1 MKRKH
6 FFIPIALLAMMAGM
20 LAGCGGNGEP
30 APGED
35 VTIKLQIGL
44 GPDATEADREVHDL
58 QISKAK
64 EKFPHITIE
73 EEIMIPSSDYRQ
85 QYDRDLLSG
94 LAPTA
99 STTLPFVDIPTRI
112 QNGTIADIT
121 EFVEGWDMKKDGKVF
136 DKFDGAISR
145 DGKWYAIPSNVTVM
159 GTIYNK
165 KAITKGGASPDNLP
179 SDWASFTNVTKGIAQ
194 ADSSMFGYEIV
205 GKDWCAWPFTS
216 WVWSAGGDMV
226 KENPDG
232 TYRLTFNEEPGIDA
246 VMYLNELIW
255 KHGATQKDILQDW
268 SKNNDDI
275 KTGKAAFGFADPSH
289 FNATELA
296 KYDLKQDDFGIMGVP
311 GKSGG
316 DSAVSLLGGNM
327 ITFNPKASKAQLK
340 AAFDVYSYWSYD
352 EDFLTEVWKIEQ
364 KHNVT
369 DVWMPVR
376 TDLFD
381 KKFSI
386 LTNINDSMKGEIK
399 ALYDIAKPEPSCLN
413 WNEVKN
419 ALVAPLQQIYLDKDL
434 TRQKAQEILDK
445 CADGLYSTY
454 PNSFKK

>member
-1 MKRKH
+1 MKLKR
-6 FFIPIALLAMMAGM
+6 FLIPIMIIAIATSFFT
-20 LAGCGGNGEP
+20 GCGSKDKQSSGEN
-30 APGED
+30 
-35 VTIKLQIGL
+35 VTIKLQVGL
-44 GPDATEADREVHDL
+44 GPDATEADKEVHDL
-58 QISKAK
+58 MISKAK

-99 STTLPFVDIPTRI
+99 STILPFVDIPTRI

-121 EFVEGWDMKKDGKVF
+121 ELVEGWNLKKEGKVF
-136 DKFDGAISR
+136 DKFDASISK
-145 DGKWYAIPSNVTVM
+145 DGKWYAVPSNVTVM

-165 KAITKGGASPDNLP
+165 KVITKGGASSDNLP
-179 SDWASFTNVTKGIAQ
+179 KDWNSFTNVTKGIVE

-205 GKDWCAWPFTS
+205 GKDWCAWPFTA

-226 KENPDG
+226 KENSDG
-232 TYRLTFNEEPGIDA
+232 TFKLTFNEESGVDA
-246 VMYLNELIW
+246 AMYLNELIW

-311 GKSGG
+311 GKSGA
-316 DSAVSLLGGNM
+316 DASVSLLGGNM
-327 ITFNPKASKAQLK
+327 ITFNPKASEEELK
-340 AAFDVYSYWSYD
+340 AAFDVYTYWSYD
-352 EDFLTEVWKIEQ
+352 EEYLTEVWKIEQ
-364 KHNVT
+364 KYNVT

-386 LTNINDSMKGEIK
+386 LTNINDSMKNEIK
-399 ALYDIAKPEPSCLN
+399 SLYDIAKPEPSCLN

-419 ALVAPLQQIYLDKDL
+419 ALIAPLQEIYLDEHL

-445 CADGLYSTY
+445 CAEGLYNTY
-454 PNSFKK
+454 PNSFRK